1 MVFNNTWHEEG
12 VASEGIVNTVIAYR
26 RLNTRRAILTTKLS
40 NLQLKIWH
48 NWQQTICKRIADGL
62 DARVMSLGD
71 NSSNS
76 SNSKNNNTNG
86 GDHLSGASGNYTFG
100 ANFRS
105 AITAAL
111 AQSANHNSRNNN
123 SNKLHMSNGSNNVHK
138 QNRSY
143 IKDAP
148 KSSAKAKSLQINFS
162 SDLFG
167 LLQEVKYLLAMQQAN
182 GVRRDSNDI
191 NPNNLSTFEAAGVM
205 ATTQAQHEL
214 ENQSATVEGAGEVT
228 EGFEDSNSMEL
239 TAEVTT
245 PLAAATNT
253 SLTQQQGPNALESN
267 LLDLYAKRDEFWQ
280 RKVKLIKICEFYNG
294 IRGLSTDDACDGGI
308 IGSAAEL
315 QLIRHEVNTIDELVE
330 EACATLT
337 WRTYGK
343 R

>member
-1 MVFNNTWHEEG
+1 MEYNETWHEEG
-12 VASEGIVNTVIAYR
+12 VIDEGTVNTVNAYR
-26 RLNTRRAILTTKLS
+26 RLNTRRDILTTKLS

-62 DARVMSLGD
+62 DARVMSFGD
-71 NSSNS
+71 NNSNS
-76 SNSKNNNTNG
+76 QSNNSDG
-86 GDHLSGASGNYTFG
+86 SGHLSGAGGNYTFG

-105 AITAAL
+105 AITTAL
-111 AQSANHNSRNNN
+111 AHSRNHNSRSNNKTHMSANNN
-123 SNKLHMSNGSNNVHK
+123 NTDNK
-138 QNRSY
+138 QNRSN

-148 KSSAKAKSLQINFS
+148 KSSAKAKSLQMNFS

-167 LLQEVKYLLAMQQAN
+167 LLQEVKHLLAMQQAI
-182 GVRRDSNDI
+182 GVRRGSNDI
-191 NPNNLSTFEAAGVM
+191 SVNNLSTFEAAGVM

-214 ENQSATVEGAGEVT
+214 ANQSATVGEPDNANG
-228 EGFEDSNSMEL
+228 EFEDSNSMEL
-239 TAEVTT
+239 AAAVTAS
-245 PLAAATNT
+245 LSAATNA

-267 LLDLYAKRDEFWQ
+267 LLDLYGERDEFWQ

-315 QLIRHEVNTIDELVE
+315 QLIRHEVNTIDERVA